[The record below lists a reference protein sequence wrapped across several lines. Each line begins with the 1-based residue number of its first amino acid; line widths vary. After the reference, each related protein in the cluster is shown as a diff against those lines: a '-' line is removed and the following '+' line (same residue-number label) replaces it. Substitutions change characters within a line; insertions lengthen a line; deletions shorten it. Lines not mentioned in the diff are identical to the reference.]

1 MVILMNNGIA
11 GIYENL
17 RGEPP
22 LKYLAKA
29 NQMQAEGHD
38 MIRFEIGQ
46 PDFDT
51 PEVVKNAA
59 KKALDEGFTHYVPT
73 DGIPELR
80 KAIQVDIEKTRGFRP
95 DLDQIMVLPGA
106 KPGLFFGIMATVQQ
120 GDEVI
125 YQNPFYFTYDSMF
138 GFLGAKK
145 VQVPLYEKDEFR
157 MTPESIK
164 ERINDDTKLILLNS
178 PQNPTGGV
186 LTKNDVETI
195 AELAEAHDAFVLS
208 DEIYS
213 KMLYD
218 GHKHY
223 SPAYIDEC
231 KERTMIV
238 DGFSKAYSMTGWRL
252 GYIVAPKEIIH
263 KIDLLFAD
271 VASCTTSFVQ
281 KGGVAALTHG
291 HSFVDEIMKK
301 FSERRKAIVTGL
313 NEVPGFSCIYPK
325 GAFYVFPNIS
335 KTGMSSETLANYII
349 EEAKVCLLPGTA
361 FGSQGEGFLR
371 LSYASSLDSINE
383 GIRRLKVA
391 MEKIL

>member
-1 MVILMNNGIA
+1 MKNYIA
-11 GIYENL
+11 GDFDKL

-29 NQMQAEGHD
+29 NQMEADGHN

-51 PEVVKNAA
+51 PDVVKDAA

-73 DGIPELR
+73 DGILEL
-80 KAIQVDIEKTRGFRP
+80 KEAIQQDIEETRGFRP

-120 GDEVI
+120 ADEVI

-145 VQVPLYEKDEFR
+145 TQIPLYEKDEFR
-157 MTPESIK
+157 MTPEQLQEKISDK
-164 ERINDDTKLILLNS
+164 TKLILLNS

-186 LTKNDVETI
+186 LTKKDVQAI
-195 AELAEAHDAFVLS
+195 AELAEEHNSYVLS

-218 GHKHY
+218 GLTHY
-223 SPAYIDEC
+223 SPAYLDEC
-231 KERTMIV
+231 RERTIIV

-263 KIDLLFAD
+263 KIDMLFAD

-281 KGGVAALTHG
+281 KGGVAALKYG
-291 HSFVDEIMKK
+291 QDFVDSIMKK
-301 FSERRKAIVTGL
+301 FSERRKAIVKGL
-313 NEVPGFSCIYPK
+313 NEVPGFSCILPK

-335 KTGMSSETLANYII
+335 ETEMKSEQLANYII

-371 LSYASSLDSINE
+371 LSYASSLKDIDE
-383 GIRRLKVA
+383 GINRLKET
-391 MEKIL
+391 MEKMV

>member
-1 MVILMNNGIA
+1 MDKDIA
-11 GIYENL
+11 GNYAKL

-51 PEVVKNAA
+51 PDNVKNAT
-59 KKALDEGFTHYVPT
+59 KKALDQGFTHYVPT
-73 DGIPELR
+73 DGIPEL
-80 KAIQVDIEKTRGFRP
+80 KEAIQEDIEKTRGFKP

-106 KPGLFFGIMATVQQ
+106 KPGLFFGIMATVRKM
-120 GDEVI
+120 DEVI
-125 YQNPFYFTYDSMF
+125 YQNPFYFTYDSML

-145 VQVPLYEKDEFR
+145 VEIPLYEKDEFR
-157 MTPESIK
+157 MTPEQIHEKISDK
-164 ERINDDTKLILLNS
+164 TQLILLNS

-186 LTKNDVETI
+186 LNKKDVESI
-195 AELAEAHDAFVLS
+195 AELAEEHNAFVLS

-218 GHKHY
+218 GLKHY

-231 KERTMIV
+231 KERTIIV

-252 GYIVAPKEIIH
+252 GYIVAPKKIIH

-271 VASCTTSFVQ
+271 VGSCTTSFVQ
-281 KGGVAALTHG
+281 KGGVEALHHG
-291 HSFVDEIMKK
+291 QDFVDSIMTK
-301 FSERRKAIVTGL
+301 FTDRRNAIVKGL
-313 NEVPGFSCIYPK
+313 NEVPGFSCINPK
-325 GAFYVFPNIS
+325 GAFYVFPNIT
-335 KTGMSSETLANYII
+335 KTGMKSEDLANYII

-371 LSYASSLDSINE
+371 LSYASSIKSIHE
-383 GIRRLKVA
+383 GIKRLKVA

>member
-1 MVILMNNGIA
+1 MAQEIA
-11 GIYENL
+11 GDYSML

-29 NQMQAEGHD
+29 NQMEAEGRN

-46 PDFDT
+46 PDFAT
-51 PEVVKNAA
+51 PDHVTAA
-59 KKALDEGFTHYVPT
+59 AIQALNEGFTRYVPT
-73 DGIPELR
+73 DGIPDLKE
-80 KAIQVDIEKTRGFRP
+80 AIQHDIEKTRGFTP

-106 KPGLFFGIMATVQQ
+106 KPGLFFGIMATVCR

-125 YQNPFYFTYDSMF
+125 YQNPFYFTYDSMI

-145 VQVPLYEKDEFR
+145 AQIPLYEEDEFR
-157 MTPESIK
+157 MTPEHVQ
-164 ERINDDTKLILLNS
+164 ERISDETKLILLNS

-186 LTKNDVETI
+186 LTRRDIESI
-195 AELAEAHDAFVLS
+195 AQMAQDHDCYVLS

-218 GHKHY
+218 GLKHY

-231 KERTMIV
+231 RQRTMIV
-238 DGFSKAYSMTGWRL
+238 DGFSKAYAMTGWRL
-252 GYIVAPKEIIH
+252 GYIIAPKEIIH

-281 KGGVAALTHG
+281 KAGIEALTNG
-291 HSFVDEIMKK
+291 DAFVDEVMKH
-301 FSERRKAIVTGL
+301 FSERRKAIVSGL

-325 GAFYVFPNIS
+325 GAFYAFPNIK
-335 KTGMSSETLANYII
+335 KTGMSSEEVANYMI
-349 EEAKVCLLPGTA
+349 EEAGVCLLPGTA

-371 LSYASSLDSINE
+371 ISYASSLESIHE
-383 GIRRLKVA
+383 GIRRMKEA

>member
-1 MVILMNNGIA
+1 MRKTIA
-11 GIYENL
+11 GDFKKL

-51 PEVVKNAA
+51 PNVVKDTA

-73 DGIPELR
+73 DGIPALKE
-80 KAIQVDIEKTRGFRP
+80 AIQTDIEETRGFRP

-145 VQVPLYEKDEFR
+145 TQLPLYEKDEFR
-157 MTPESIK
+157 MTPEQVK
-164 ERINDDTKLILLNS
+164 EKISDETKLILLNS

-186 LTKNDVETI
+186 LTKKDVEAI
-195 AELAEAHDAFVLS
+195 AELAEEHNTYVLS

-218 GHKHY
+218 DLTHY
-223 SPAYIDEC
+223 SPAYLDEC

-252 GYIVAPKEIIH
+252 GYIVAPREIIH

-281 KGGVAALTHG
+281 KGGVAALEHG
-291 HSFVDEIMKK
+291 QEFVDYIMKK
-301 FSERRKAIVTGL
+301 FSERRSAIVNGL
-313 NEVPGFSCIYPK
+313 NTVPGFSCILPK

-335 KTGMSSETLANYII
+335 KTGMKSEQLADYII

-371 LSYASSLDSINE
+371 LSYASSLDQIHE
-383 GIRRLKVA
+383 GIQRLKKA
-391 MEKIL
+391 MEKLI

>member
-1 MVILMNNGIA
+1 MSKGIA
-11 GIYENL
+11 GLYENL

-51 PEVVKNAA
+51 PDVVKNAA

-80 KAIQVDIEKTRGFRP
+80 KAIQQDIEDTRGFRP

-186 LTKNDVETI
+186 LTKNDVKTI

-291 HSFVDEIMKK
+291 QSFVDEIMKR
-301 FSERRKAIVTGL
+301 FSERRKAIVKGL

-335 KTGMSSETLANYII
+335 KTGMSSEKLANYII

-371 LSYASSLDSINE
+371 LSYASSLESIQE
-383 GIRRLKVA
+383 GIKRLKIA

>member
-1 MVILMNNGIA
+1 MNCSIA
-11 GIYENL
+11 GEFSKL

-29 NQMQAEGHD
+29 NQMEADGHD

-51 PEVVKNAA
+51 PDVVKNEA

-73 DGIPELR
+73 DGIPEL
-80 KAIQVDIEKTRGFRP
+80 KEAIQEDIEKTRGFKP

-106 KPGLFFGIMATVQQ
+106 KPGLFFGIMATVQATE
-120 GDEVI
+120 EVI
-125 YQNPFYFTYDSMF
+125 YQNPFYFTYDSMI

-145 VQVPLYEKDEFR
+145 VQIPLYEKDKFR
-157 MTPESIK
+157 MTPEHIQEKISD
-164 ERINDDTKLILLNS
+164 ETKLILLNS

-186 LTKNDVETI
+186 LTKKDIKAI
-195 AELAEAHDAFVLS
+195 AEMAEEHNAFVLS

-218 GHKHY
+218 GLTHY
-223 SPAYIDEC
+223 SPAYLDEC

-271 VASCTTSFVQ
+271 VGSCTTSFVQ
-281 KGGVAALTHG
+281 KGGVSALHHG
-291 HSFVDEIMKK
+291 QDFVDSIMAK
-301 FSERRKAIVTGL
+301 FAERRKAIVTGL

-335 KTGMSSETLANYII
+335 KTGMKSEELANYII

-371 LSYASSLDSINE
+371 LSYASSLESIHE
-383 GIRRLKVA
+383 GIKRLKKA
-391 MEKIL
+391 MEKVI

>member
-1 MVILMNNGIA
+1 MKTSIA
-11 GIYENL
+11 GDYNAL

-29 NQMQAEGHD
+29 NQMQAAGHD
-38 MIRFEIGQ
+38 MVRFEIGQ

-51 PEVVKNAA
+51 PEVVKKAA
-59 KKALDEGFTHYVPT
+59 KQALDEGFTHYVPT
-73 DGIPELR
+73 DGIPEL
-80 KAIQVDIEKTRGFRP
+80 KEAIQEDIEKTRGFRP

-106 KPGLFFGIMATVQQ
+106 KPGLFFGIMATVRQ
-120 GDEVI
+120 GDEVM

-145 VQVPLYEKDEFR
+145 RQIPLFEKDEFR
-157 MTPESIK
+157 MTPDQVQEKISDK
-164 ERINDDTKLILLNS
+164 TKLILLNS

-186 LTKNDVETI
+186 LTKKDVETI
-195 AELAEAHDAFVLS
+195 AELAREHDAYVLS

-218 GHKHY
+218 GAAHY
-223 SPAYIDEC
+223 SPAYLDEC

-281 KGGVAALTHG
+281 KGGVAALNHG
-291 HSFVDEIMKK
+291 HDFVDHIMKK
-301 FSERRKAIVTGL
+301 FSERRSAIVKGL

-335 KTGMSSETLANYII
+335 KTGMSSEALANHII
-349 EEAKVCLLPGTA
+349 EQAKVCLLPGTA

-371 LSYASSLDSINE
+371 LSYASSIEDIHT
-383 GIRRLKVA
+383 GIDRLKKT
-391 MEKIL
+391 MENLI

>member
-1 MVILMNNGIA
+1 MKNCIA
-11 GIYENL
+11 GDFEKL

-29 NQMQAEGHD
+29 NQMVAEGHD
-38 MIRFEIGQ
+38 MVRFEIGQ

-51 PEVVKNAA
+51 PDVVKDAA

-73 DGIPELR
+73 DGIPALKE
-80 KAIQVDIEKTRGFRP
+80 AIQQDIEDTRGFRP

-120 GDEVI
+120 SDEVI

-138 GFLGAKK
+138 GFLGAKRT
-145 VQVPLYEKDEFR
+145 QIPLFEKDEFR
-157 MTPESIK
+157 MTPNQLQEKISD
-164 ERINDDTKLILLNS
+164 ETKLILLNS

-186 LTKNDVETI
+186 LTKKDVQAI
-195 AELAEAHDAFVLS
+195 AELAEEHNSYVIS

-218 GHKHY
+218 GLTHY
-223 SPAYIDEC
+223 SPAYLDEC
-231 KERTMIV
+231 RERTIIV

-263 KIDLLFAD
+263 KIDMLFAD

-281 KGGVAALTHG
+281 KGGIAALKYG
-291 HSFVDEIMKK
+291 QDFVDHIMKK
-301 FSERRKAIVTGL
+301 FTERRNAIVKGL
-313 NEVPGFSCIYPK
+313 NEVPGFSCIFPK

-335 KTGMSSETLANYII
+335 ETGMKSEKLANYII

-371 LSYASSLDSINE
+371 LSYASSLEQIHE
-383 GIRRLKVA
+383 GINRLKQT
-391 MEKIL
+391 MEKVM

>member
-1 MVILMNNGIA
+1 MNKYIA
-11 GIYENL
+11 GNYAKL

-29 NQMQAEGHD
+29 NQMQAQGHD

-51 PEVVKNAA
+51 PDNVKNAA
-59 KKALDEGFTHYVPT
+59 KNALDQGFTHYVPT
-73 DGIPELR
+73 DGIPALKE
-80 KAIQVDIEKTRGFRP
+80 AIQSDIEQTRGFTP

-106 KPGLFFGIMATVQQ
+106 KPGLFFGIMATVRES
-120 GDEVI
+120 DEVI
-125 YQNPFYFTYDSMF
+125 YQNPFYFTYDSML

-145 VQVPLYEKDEFR
+145 VQIPLYEKDEFR
-157 MTPESIK
+157 MTPEQIREKISNK
-164 ERINDDTKLILLNS
+164 TQLILLNS

-186 LTKNDVETI
+186 LNKKDVEHI
-195 AELAEAHDAFVLS
+195 AELAEEYNAFVLS

-218 GHKHY
+218 GATHH

-252 GYIVAPKEIIH
+252 GYIVAPKKIIH

-271 VASCTTSFVQ
+271 VGSCTTSFVQ
-281 KGGVAALTHG
+281 KGGVEALLHG
-291 HSFVDEIMKK
+291 NDFVESIMKK
-301 FSERRKAIVTGL
+301 FTERRKAIVEGL

-325 GAFYVFPNIS
+325 GAFYVFPNIT
-335 KTGMSSETLANYII
+335 KTGMESEELANYII

-371 LSYASSLDSINE
+371 LSYASSLDNIHE
-383 GIRRLKVA
+383 GIHRLKTA
-391 MEKIL
+391 METVI

>member
-1 MVILMNNGIA
+1 MKRSIA
-11 GIYENL
+11 GDFERL

-29 NQMQAEGHD
+29 NQMEAEGHD

-51 PEVVKNAA
+51 PDVVKDAA

-73 DGIPELR
+73 DGIPEL
-80 KAIQVDIEKTRGFRP
+80 KEAIQQDIEQTRGFSP

-145 VQVPLYEKDEFR
+145 NQIPLFEKDEFR
-157 MTPESIK
+157 MTPDQVQEKMSD
-164 ERINDDTKLILLNS
+164 ETKLILLNS

-186 LTKNDVETI
+186 LNKNDVKAI
-195 AELAEAHDAFVLS
+195 AELAEEHNAYVLS

-218 GHKHY
+218 GQTHY
-223 SPAYIDEC
+223 SPAYLDEC

-252 GYIVAPKEIIH
+252 GYIVAPKKIIH
-263 KIDLLFAD
+263 KIDMLFAD

-281 KGGVAALTHG
+281 KGGVAALEDG
-291 HSFVDEIMKK
+291 QDFVDHIMKQ
-301 FSERRKAIVTGL
+301 FSERRNAIVDGL
-313 NEVPGFSCIYPK
+313 NEVPGFSCIRPK

-335 KTGMSSETLANYII
+335 KTGMNSEDLANYII
-349 EEAKVCLLPGTA
+349 EKAHVCLLPGTA

-371 LSYASSLDSINE
+371 LSYASSLENIHE
-383 GIRRLKVA
+383 GIDRLKQT
-391 MEKIL
+391 MEKLI

>member
-1 MVILMNNGIA
+1 MRKTIA
-11 GIYENL
+11 GDFKKL

-51 PEVVKNAA
+51 PNVVKDTA

-73 DGIPELR
+73 DGIPALKE
-80 KAIQVDIEKTRGFRP
+80 AIQTDIEETRGFRP

-145 VQVPLYEKDEFR
+145 TQLPLYEKDEFR
-157 MTPESIK
+157 MTPEQVK
-164 ERINDDTKLILLNS
+164 EKISDETKLILLNS
-178 PQNPTGGV
+178 PQNPTGSV
-186 LTKNDVETI
+186 LTKKDVEAI
-195 AELAEAHDAFVLS
+195 AELAEEHNTYVLS

-218 GHKHY
+218 DLTHY
-223 SPAYIDEC
+223 SPAYLDEC

-252 GYIVAPKEIIH
+252 GYIVAPREIIH

-281 KGGVAALTHG
+281 KGGVAALEHG
-291 HSFVDEIMKK
+291 QEFVDFIMKK
-301 FSERRKAIVTGL
+301 FSERRSAIVNGL
-313 NEVPGFSCIYPK
+313 NTVPGFSCILPK

-335 KTGMSSETLANYII
+335 KTGMKSEQLADYII

-371 LSYASSLDSINE
+371 LSYASSLDQIHE
-383 GIRRLKVA
+383 GIQRLKKA
-391 MEKIL
+391 MEKLI